1 MPRFLF
7 ALTIFLGACSFDG
20 RYPDGVPCGADLKC
34 PSGRTCFEGACVSMI
49 PIDMAP
55 DEMMPPDMRMPDLTC
70 GDPGIVN
77 AAGGTV
83 MGTTVGGSSKMSSL
97 CGGIVNNG
105 FDRVYRINMNGT
117 NMLRVAIDAGA
128 RKAYVLTMS
137 SCIESPSTPAC
148 IGNTRASMGS
158 PLTITPLAGPAWVVV
173 DDETAG
179 AGGAG
184 TYTMT
189 LTVL

>member
-7 ALTIFLGACSFDG
+7 PLTIFLGACSFDG
-20 RYPDGVPCGADLKC
+20 RYPDGVPCGSDNKC
-34 PSGRTCFEGACVSMI
+34 PSGKTCFEGACLSMI
-49 PIDMAP
+49 PVDMAP
-55 DEMMPPDMRMPDLTC
+55 DEMVPPDMKVPDFTC
-70 GDPGIVN
+70 ADAGIV
-77 AAGGTV
+77 AVTGGTV
-83 MGTTVGGSSKMSSL
+83 MGTTVGGSSRMSSS
-97 CGGIVNNG
+97 CGGFVNNG
-105 FDRVYRINMNGT
+105 FDHVYRIEMTGT
-117 NMLRVAIDAGA
+117 NMLRVSIDAGA

-137 SCIESPSTPAC
+137 SCVPAPSTPVC
-148 IGNTRASMGS
+148 IGSARASMGNPLTVS
-158 PLTITPLAGPAWVVV
+158 PLMGTAWVVV

>member
-1 MPRFLF
+1 MPRFLVP
-7 ALTIFLGACSFDG
+7 LTIFLGACSFDG
-20 RYPDGVPCGADLKC
+20 RYPEGVPCGADLKC
-34 PSGRTCFEGACVSMI
+34 PSGRSCFEGACVSMI

-55 DEMMPPDMRMPDLTC
+55 DEAIPPDMKEPALTC
-70 GDPGIVN
+70 ADPGIV
-77 AAGGTV
+77 ATTGGTV
-83 MGTTVGGSSKMSSL
+83 SGTTAGGSSRMSSF

-105 FDRVYRINMNGT
+105 FDRVYRIDMNGT
-117 NMLRVAIDAGA
+117 NMLRVSIDAGA

-148 IGNTRASMGS
+148 IGSTRATAGNPITVS
-158 PLTITPLAGPAWVVV
+158 PSAGPAWVVV